1 MPLRLPDPLRTLAKS
16 NDAFADS
23 MAKLDDETEAV
34 ANYAERVHKVALN
47 EAARANILDTMSSA
61 LKQGMP
67 DASAYDEAETNAL
80 NAAAAY
86 KTSPSAATKAA
97 LQAAV
102 AKAEDASNALV
113 EATRAHVRQVAW
125 VQIFE
130 SKQFNLYFNLAGAP
144 KYKAETIVKRST
156 YF

>member
-1 MPLRLPDPLRTLAKS
+1 
-16 NDAFADS
+16 
-23 MAKLDDETEAV
+23 MAKLDEEAAAV
-34 ANYAERVHKVALN
+34 ANYADRVHKVALSD
-47 EAARANILDTMSSA
+47 AARANVLDKMGSA

-86 KTSPSAATKAA
+86 KAAPSNATKAA

-113 EATRAHVRQVAW
+113 EATRAHVRQVLKDEH
-125 VQIFE
+125 VDE
-130 SKQFNLYFNLAGAP
+130 LLGAARVHEA
-144 KYKAETIVKRST
+144 KAKKALHEAKAKK
-156 YF
+156 